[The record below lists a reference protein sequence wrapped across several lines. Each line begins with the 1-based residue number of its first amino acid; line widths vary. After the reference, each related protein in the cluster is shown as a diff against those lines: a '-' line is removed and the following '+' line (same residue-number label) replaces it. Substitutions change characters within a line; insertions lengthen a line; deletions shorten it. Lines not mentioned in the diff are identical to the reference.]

1 MSNAVSDARVV
12 ARPSL
17 SGTVAIF
24 TVRAVM
30 LCFVVVPL
38 FAPIIKGYGWHGYA
52 DFSGALDLD
61 NARTCSEAVAG
72 SYYLQGNPRWVDLG
86 NTYKYKMA
94 TVAGSAFL
102 VAVLA
107 CFSVSW
113 ARPRTPFITHL
124 RCWLLLNWL
133 HGVALC
139 FERSCRWCADSDD
152 ESMERYCSPLWQ
164 MRSMLTASLFA
175 YLTFL
180 IRMRHLAGQSA
191 LPEKAPARDS
201 ILGIFRLQVLILLF
215 CLLVSVLREVRSPG
229 SQYLSLAT
237 DLCLILNVVL
247 TAASMCFSLHLIVGQ
262 LRVAEK
268 TMKSTSGRRQLE
280 AQYVVKSVRRQ
291 VVAHSFAF
299 VSDILFITLEA
310 VACLGFAFCPDL
322 GKPAF
327 FLVQDFCFGEDMVI
341 NSCLVLSLSG
351 LVPRPTLRR
360 HRTTSRTQRQQKPQ
374 LFESEWDRKVTEL
387 ANRGLTLGALLDFY
401 MGLGVRYMPH
411 FDPDAHSTDDV
422 VRQAIIPLTAADAT
436 FGPCALATKLMEG
449 RPIRAQRMV
458 THTWGNK
465 FADLIAAVVA
475 DALDQPTYE
484 AILPRLRPDRIG
496 CLIEE
501 LEKGG
506 GLNIAYW
513 ICAASV
519 NQHASICSHIPK
531 RDTSPVTRAEH
542 AVCSCS
548 HPKWLNVSS
557 PRNGKGESIPCEMN
571 KFEDMMIDL
580 AKCNR
585 DFRQVIAC
593 DREFQLFTRSWCI
606 AEIHVAHEHCMR
618 ASLIV
623 HSAKVMA
630 RHRDVVE
637 QMDVRNMSASRP
649 EDKAMILRNIE
660 DPVAF
665 NDTMKWILFD
675 EDKGLFKDQGILHTA
690 EKLGRMSSR
699 RCRPAETPREELG
712 DPAGPSSLQL
722 EGGLH
727 I

>member
-1 MSNAVSDARVV
+1 M
-12 ARPSL
+12 
-17 SGTVAIF
+17 
-24 TVRAVM
+24 
-30 LCFVVVPL
+30 
-38 FAPIIKGYGWHGYA
+38 
-52 DFSGALDLD
+52 
-61 NARTCSEAVAG
+61 
-72 SYYLQGNPRWVDLG
+72 
-86 NTYKYKMA
+86 
-94 TVAGSAFL
+94 
-102 VAVLA
+102 
-107 CFSVSW
+107 
-113 ARPRTPFITHL
+113 
-124 RCWLLLNWL
+124 
-133 HGVALC
+133 
-139 FERSCRWCADSDD
+139 
-152 ESMERYCSPLWQ
+152 
-164 MRSMLTASLFA
+164 
-175 YLTFL
+175 
-180 IRMRHLAGQSA
+180 
-191 LPEKAPARDS
+191 
-201 ILGIFRLQVLILLF
+201 
-215 CLLVSVLREVRSPG
+215 
-229 SQYLSLAT
+229 
-237 DLCLILNVVL
+237 
-247 TAASMCFSLHLIVGQ
+247 
-262 LRVAEK
+262 
-268 TMKSTSGRRQLE
+268 
-280 AQYVVKSVRRQ
+280 
-291 VVAHSFAF
+291 
-299 VSDILFITLEA
+299 
-310 VACLGFAFCPDL
+310 
-322 GKPAF
+322 
-327 FLVQDFCFGEDMVI
+327 
-341 NSCLVLSLSG
+341 
-351 LVPRPTLRR
+351 
-360 HRTTSRTQRQQKPQ
+360 
-374 LFESEWDRKVTEL
+374 DR
-387 ANRGLTLGALLDFY
+387 
-401 MGLGVRYMPH
+401 
-411 FDPDAHSTDDV
+411 
-422 VRQAIIPLTAADAT
+422 
-436 FGPCALATKLMEG
+436 
-449 RPIRAQRMV
+449 RPILAQRMV

-475 DALDQPTYE
+475 DALDQPKYE

-618 ASLIV
+618 ASLVV

-649 EDKAMILRNIE
+649 EDTAMILRNIE

-690 EKLGRMSSR
+690 EKLGRISGR
-699 RCRPAETPREELG
+699 RCRPVEAPREELG
-712 DPAGPSSLQL
+712 DTAGPSSLQS
-722 EGGLH
+722 EGGLR